1 MRRRAFITL
10 LGGAAVWP
18 MAANAQRG
26 EGMRR
31 IGVLMNLAANDPEG
45 QRRLTAF
52 VQGCSNWGGTDGRSG
67 STHAEGHR
75 AA

>member
-1 MRRRAFITL
+1 VIRRREFIL
-10 LGGAAVWP
+10 ALGGAAAWP

-31 IGVLMNLAANDPEG
+31 IGVLMNLAANDPQG

-52 VQGCSNWGGTDGRSG
+52 VQGLQQLGWHRRSQRVN
-67 STHAEGHR
+67 TR
-75 AA
+75 